1 MSFLLILILL
11 IFGIYFSFKIN
22 FVHFN
27 PVKTMKSIFKK
38 ENKEGVSS
46 FKALC
51 LSLANRVG
59 VGSLSGVSLSLYL
72 GGIGSVFWMWIST
85 IICSSTTMIET
96 VVSLKYRKKINNYE
110 YEGGPF
116 YYISLGLKKYKLAIL
131 YAIVFLISYAGGFL
145 TIQSNTISRVVTQIV
160 PVKEVIVGI
169 IIVLLTSFVI
179 FKNKKELIDI
189 VSKIIPFI
197 TLVYIISC
205 LVIIIPNYC
214 FIDDIFKLIIK
225 EAFNPKC
232 FVTGFTVGI
241 TKSIF
246 STEAGIGTGTIASS
260 SATNST
266 PFEQGLVQV
275 FGVFFDTFVISTL
288 TVFVVMLSPS
298 LNLNLVNVNG
308 IEITNYAFIYN
319 LGSVGGL
326 IITISIILFAYSTI
340 IGGYYY
346 GEVAFKYIFKNKY
359 IMFFK
364 IVVLLLLFLSTII
377 SSDIIWNIIDK
388 FIIVLGLINVYSV
401 YKLEKDALSMIKYK

>member
-246 STEAGIGTGTIASS
+246 STEAGIGTGSIASS

>member
-27 PVKTMKSIFKK
+27 PVKTMKSILKK

-85 IICSSTTMIET
+85 IICSSTTMLET
-96 VVSLKYRKKINNYE
+96 VVSLKYRKKINDYE

-116 YYISLGLKKYKLAIL
+116 YYISLGLKKYKMAIL
-131 YAIVFLISYAGGFL
+131 YAVLFLISYAGGFL
-145 TIQSNTISRVVTQIV
+145 TIQSNTISRVVTEIV
-160 PVKEVIVGI
+160 PIKEFLVGI
-169 IIVLLTSFVI
+169 IIVALTSFVI

-214 FIDDIFKLIIK
+214 FIDDIIKLIIK
-225 EAFNPKC
+225 EAFNPKS
-232 FVTGFTVGI
+232 FVTGFTIGI

-319 LGSVGGL
+319 LGSIGGL

-359 IMFFK
+359 TLYFK
-364 IVVLLLLFLSTII
+364 VVVLLLLFVSTII

-388 FIIVLGLINVYSV
+388 FIIVLGLINVYTV

>member
-27 PVKTMKSIFKK
+27 PVKTMKSILKK

-85 IICSSTTMIET
+85 IICSSTTMLET
-96 VVSLKYRKKINNYE
+96 VVSLKYRKKINDYE

-116 YYISLGLKKYKLAIL
+116 YYISLGLKKYKMAIL
-131 YAIVFLISYAGGFL
+131 YAVLFLISYAGGFL

-160 PVKEVIVGI
+160 PIKEFLVGI

-214 FIDDIFKLIIK
+214 FIDDIIKLIIK
-225 EAFNPKC
+225 EAFNPKS
-232 FVTGFTVGI
+232 FVTGFTIGI

-319 LGSVGGL
+319 LGSIGGL

-359 IMFFK
+359 TLCFK
-364 IVVLLLLFLSTII
+364 VVVLLLLFVSTII

-388 FIIVLGLINVYSV
+388 FIIVLGIINVYTV

>member
-85 IICSSTTMIET
+85 IICSSTTMLET
-96 VVSLKYRKKINNYE
+96 VVSLKYRKKINDYE

-116 YYISLGLKKYKLAIL
+116 YYISLGLKKYKMAIL
-131 YAIVFLISYAGGFL
+131 YAVLFLISYAGGFL
-145 TIQSNTISRVVTQIV
+145 TIQSNTISRVVTEIV
-160 PVKEVIVGI
+160 PIKEFLVGI
-169 IIVLLTSFVI
+169 IIVVLTSFVI

-214 FIDDIFKLIIK
+214 FIDDIIKLIIK
-225 EAFNPKC
+225 EAFNPKS
-232 FVTGFTVGI
+232 FVTGFTIGI

-319 LGSVGGL
+319 LGSIGGL

-359 IMFFK
+359 TLYFK
-364 IVVLLLLFLSTII
+364 VVVLLLLFVSTII

-388 FIIVLGLINVYSV
+388 FIIVLGLINVYTV

>member
-27 PVKTMKSIFKK
+27 PVKTMKSILKK

-85 IICSSTTMIET
+85 IICSSTTMLET
-96 VVSLKYRKKINNYE
+96 VVSLKYRKKINDYE

-116 YYISLGLKKYKLAIL
+116 YYISLGLKKYKMAIL
-131 YAIVFLISYAGGFL
+131 YAVLFLISYAGGFL
-145 TIQSNTISRVVTQIV
+145 TIQSNTISRVVTEIV
-160 PVKEVIVGI
+160 PIKEFLVGI
-169 IIVLLTSFVI
+169 IIVVLTSFVI

-214 FIDDIFKLIIK
+214 FIDDIIKLIIK
-225 EAFNPKC
+225 EAFNPKS
-232 FVTGFTVGI
+232 FVTGFTIGI

-319 LGSVGGL
+319 LGSIGGL

-359 IMFFK
+359 TLYFK
-364 IVVLLLLFLSTII
+364 VVVLLLLFVSTII

-388 FIIVLGLINVYSV
+388 FIIILGLINVYTV

>member
-27 PVKTMKSIFKK
+27 PVKTMKSILKK

-85 IICSSTTMIET
+85 IICSSTTMLET
-96 VVSLKYRKKINNYE
+96 VVSLKYRKKINDYE

-116 YYISLGLKKYKLAIL
+116 YYISLGLKKYKMAIL
-131 YAIVFLISYAGGFL
+131 YAVLFLISYAGGFL
-145 TIQSNTISRVVTQIV
+145 TIQSNTISRVVTQII
-160 PVKEVIVGI
+160 PIKEFLVGI

-214 FIDDIFKLIIK
+214 FIDDIIKLIIK
-225 EAFNPKC
+225 EAFNPKS
-232 FVTGFTVGI
+232 FVTGFTIGI

-319 LGSVGGL
+319 LGSIGGL

-359 IMFFK
+359 TLYFK
-364 IVVLLLLFLSTII
+364 VVVLLLLFVSTII

-388 FIIVLGLINVYSV
+388 FIIVLGLINVYTV

>member
-27 PVKTMKSIFKK
+27 PVKTMKSILKK

-85 IICSSTTMIET
+85 IICSSTTMLET
-96 VVSLKYRKKINNYE
+96 VVSLKYRKKINDYE

-116 YYISLGLKKYKLAIL
+116 YYISLGLKKYKMAIL
-131 YAIVFLISYAGGFL
+131 YAVLFLISYAGGFL
-145 TIQSNTISRVVTQIV
+145 TIQSNTISRVVTEIV
-160 PVKEVIVGI
+160 PIKEFLVGI

-214 FIDDIFKLIIK
+214 FIDDIIKLIIK
-225 EAFNPKC
+225 EAFNPKS
-232 FVTGFTVGI
+232 FVTGFTIGI

-319 LGSVGGL
+319 LGSIGGL

-359 IMFFK
+359 TLYFK
-364 IVVLLLLFLSTII
+364 VVVLLLLFVSTII

-388 FIIVLGLINVYSV
+388 FIIVLGIINVYTV

>member
-214 FIDDIFKLIIK
+214 FIDDIIKLIIK

-319 LGSVGGL
+319 LGSIGGL

-346 GEVAFKYIFKNKY
+346 GEVAFKYVFKNKY

>member
-1 MSFLLILILL
+1 
-11 IFGIYFSFKIN
+11 
-22 FVHFN
+22 
-27 PVKTMKSIFKK
+27 
-38 ENKEGVSS
+38 
-46 FKALC
+46 
-51 LSLANRVG
+51 
-59 VGSLSGVSLSLYL
+59 
-72 GGIGSVFWMWIST
+72 
-85 IICSSTTMIET
+85 MIET

-145 TIQSNTISRVVTQIV
+145 TIQSNTISRVVTEIV
-160 PVKEVIVGI
+160 PIKEFLVGI

-197 TLVYIISC
+197 TFVYIITC

-214 FIDDIFKLIIK
+214 FIDDIIKIIIK

-266 PFEQGLVQV
+266 AFEQGLVQV
-275 FGVFFDTFVISTL
+275 FGVFFDTFIISTL

-319 LGSVGGL
+319 LGSIGGL

-346 GEVAFKYIFKNKY
+346 GEVAFKYIFNNKY
-359 IMFFK
+359 TLYFK
-364 IVVLLLLFLSTII
+364 VVVLLLLFISTII

>member
-27 PVKTMKSIFKK
+27 PVKTMKSILKK

-85 IICSSTTMIET
+85 IICSSTTMLET
-96 VVSLKYRKKINNYE
+96 VVSLKYRKKINDYE

-116 YYISLGLKKYKLAIL
+116 YYISLGLKKYKIAIL
-131 YAIVFLISYAGGFL
+131 YAVLFLISYAGGFL
-145 TIQSNTISRVVTQIV
+145 TIQSNTISRVVTEIV
-160 PVKEVIVGI
+160 PIKEFLVGI

-214 FIDDIFKLIIK
+214 FIDDIIKLIIK
-225 EAFNPKC
+225 EAFNPKS
-232 FVTGFTVGI
+232 FVTGFTIGI

-319 LGSVGGL
+319 LGSIGGL

-359 IMFFK
+359 TLYFK
-364 IVVLLLLFLSTII
+364 VVVLLLLFVSTII

-388 FIIVLGLINVYSV
+388 FIIVLGLINVYTV

>member
-11 IFGIYFSFKIN
+11 IFGIYFSFKIK
-22 FVHFN
+22 FIQFN
-27 PVKTMKSIFKK
+27 LVKTIKSIFKK

-59 VGSLSGVSLSLYL
+59 VGSLSGVALSLYL
-72 GGIGSVFWMWIST
+72 GGIGSIFWMWIST

-96 VVSLKYRKKINNYE
+96 ILSLKYRKKINNFE

-131 YAIVFLISYAGGFL
+131 YAVVFLISYLCGFL
-145 TIQSNTISRVVTQIV
+145 TIQSNTISRVVTQII
-160 PVKEVIVGI
+160 PIKEFLVGI

-179 FKNKKELIDI
+179 FKNNKELIDV
-189 VSKIIPFI
+189 VSKMIPFI

-214 FIDDIFKLIIK
+214 FIDDIIKLIIK

-260 SATNST
+260 TATNST
-266 PFEQGLVQV
+266 SYEQGLVQV
-275 FGVFFDTFVISTL
+275 FGIFFDTFVISTL
-288 TVFVVMLSPS
+288 TVFVIMLSPS

-319 LGSVGGL
+319 LGSIGGL

-359 IMFFK
+359 TLFFK
-364 IVVLLLLFLSTII
+364 LIVLLLIFLSTII
-377 SSDIIWNIIDK
+377 SSNIIWNIIDK
-388 FIIVLGLINVYSV
+388 FIIVLGLINVYSIA
-401 YKLEKDALSMIKYK
+401 KLENVALGMIKYK

>member
-27 PVKTMKSIFKK
+27 PVKTMKSILKK

-85 IICSSTTMIET
+85 IICSSTTMLET
-96 VVSLKYRKKINNYE
+96 VVSLKYRKKINDYE

-116 YYISLGLKKYKLAIL
+116 YYISLGLKKYKMAIL
-131 YAIVFLISYAGGFL
+131 YAVLFLISYAGGFL
-145 TIQSNTISRVVTQIV
+145 TIQSNTISKVVTEIV
-160 PVKEVIVGI
+160 PIKEFLVGI

-214 FIDDIFKLIIK
+214 FIDDIIKLIIK
-225 EAFNPKC
+225 EAFNPKS
-232 FVTGFTVGI
+232 FVTGFTIGI

-319 LGSVGGL
+319 LGSIGGL

-359 IMFFK
+359 TLYFK
-364 IVVLLLLFLSTII
+364 VVVLLLLFVSTII

-388 FIIVLGLINVYSV
+388 FIIVLGLINVYTV

>member
-27 PVKTMKSIFKK
+27 PVKTIKSIFKK

-225 EAFNPKC
+225 EVFNPKC
-232 FVTGFTVGI
+232 FVSGFTVGI

>member
-11 IFGIYFSFKIN
+11 VFGIYFSFKIN

-85 IICSSTTMIET
+85 NICSSTTMIET
-96 VVSLKYRKKINNYE
+96 VVSLKYRKKIHNYE

-145 TIQSNTISRVVTQIV
+145 TIQSNTISRVVTEVV
-160 PVKEVIVGI
+160 PIKEFLVGI

-189 VSKIIPFI
+189 ISKIMPFI
-197 TLVYIISC
+197 TFVYIITC

-214 FIDDIFKLIIK
+214 FIDDIIKIIIK

-275 FGVFFDTFVISTL
+275 FGVFFDTFIISTL

-319 LGSVGGL
+319 LGSIGGL

-346 GEVAFKYIFKNKY
+346 G
-359 IMFFK
+359 
-364 IVVLLLLFLSTII
+364 
-377 SSDIIWNIIDK
+377 
-388 FIIVLGLINVYSV
+388 
-401 YKLEKDALSMIKYK
+401 

>member
-27 PVKTMKSIFKK
+27 PVKTMKSILKK

-85 IICSSTTMIET
+85 IICSSTTMLET
-96 VVSLKYRKKINNYE
+96 VVSLKYRKKINDYE

-116 YYISLGLKKYKLAIL
+116 YYISLGLKKYKMAIL
-131 YAIVFLISYAGGFL
+131 YAVLFLISYAGGFL

-160 PVKEVIVGI
+160 PIKEFLVGI

-214 FIDDIFKLIIK
+214 FIDDIIKLIIK
-225 EAFNPKC
+225 EAFNPKS
-232 FVTGFTVGI
+232 FVTGFTIGI

-319 LGSVGGL
+319 LGSIGGL

-359 IMFFK
+359 TLYFK
-364 IVVLLLLFLSTII
+364 VVVLLLLFVSTII

-388 FIIVLGLINVYSV
+388 FIIVLGLINVYTV

>member
-27 PVKTMKSIFKK
+27 PVKTMKSILKK

-85 IICSSTTMIET
+85 IICSSTTMLET
-96 VVSLKYRKKINNYE
+96 VVSLKYRKKINDYE

-116 YYISLGLKKYKLAIL
+116 YYISLGLKKYKMAIL
-131 YAIVFLISYAGGFL
+131 YAVLFLISYAGGFL

-160 PVKEVIVGI
+160 PIKEFLVGI
-169 IIVLLTSFVI
+169 IIVVLTSFVI

-214 FIDDIFKLIIK
+214 FIDDIIKLIIK
-225 EAFNPKC
+225 EAFNPKS
-232 FVTGFTVGI
+232 FVTGFTIGI

-319 LGSVGGL
+319 LGSIGGL

-359 IMFFK
+359 TLYFK
-364 IVVLLLLFLSTII
+364 VVVLLLLFVSTII

-388 FIIVLGLINVYSV
+388 FIIVLGLINVYTV

>member
-11 IFGIYFSFKIN
+11 VFGIYFSFKIN

-38 ENKEGVSS
+38 ENKKGVSS

-145 TIQSNTISRVVTQIV
+145 TIQSNTKSRVVTEVV
-160 PVKEVIVGI
+160 PIKEFLVGI

-197 TLVYIISC
+197 TFVYIITC

-214 FIDDIFKLIIK
+214 FIDDIIKIIIK

-266 PFEQGLVQV
+266 AFEQGLVQV
-275 FGVFFDTFVISTL
+275 FGVFFDTFIISTL

-319 LGSVGGL
+319 LGSIGGL

-346 GEVAFKYIFKNKY
+346 GEVAFKYIFSNKY
-359 IMFFK
+359 TLYFK
-364 IVVLLLLFLSTII
+364 VVVLLLLFISTII

>member
-27 PVKTMKSIFKK
+27 PVKTMKSILKK

-85 IICSSTTMIET
+85 IICSSTTMLET
-96 VVSLKYRKKINNYE
+96 VVSLKYRKKINDYE

-116 YYISLGLKKYKLAIL
+116 YYISLGLKKYKMAIL
-131 YAIVFLISYAGGFL
+131 YAVLFLISYAGGFL
-145 TIQSNTISRVVTQIV
+145 TIQSNTISRVVTEIV
-160 PVKEVIVGI
+160 PIKEFLVGI

-214 FIDDIFKLIIK
+214 FIDDIIKLIIK
-225 EAFNPKC
+225 EAFNPKS
-232 FVTGFTVGI
+232 FVTGFTIGI

-275 FGVFFDTFVISTL
+275 FGVFFDTFIISTL

-319 LGSVGGL
+319 LGSIGGL

-359 IMFFK
+359 TLYFK
-364 IVVLLLLFLSTII
+364 VVVLLLLFVSTII

-388 FIIVLGLINVYSV
+388 FIIVLGLINVYTV

>member
-1 MSFLLILILL
+1 MSFLLILVLL

-27 PVKTMKSIFKK
+27 PVKTIKSIFKK

-96 VVSLKYRKKINNYE
+96 ILSLKYRKKINDYE

-131 YAIVFLISYAGGFL
+131 YAGLFLISYAGGFL
-145 TIQSNTISRVVTQIV
+145 TIQSNTISKVVTQII
-160 PVKEVIVGI
+160 PIKEIIVGI
-169 IIVLLTSFVI
+169 IIVILTSFVI

-205 LVIIIPNYC
+205 LFIIVPNYC
-214 FIDDIFKLIIK
+214 FIDDIIKLIIK

-232 FVTGFTVGI
+232 FVTGFTIGI

-246 STEAGIGTGTIASS
+246 STEAGIGTGTIASA

-319 LGSVGGL
+319 LGNIGGL

-359 IMFFK
+359 TLFFK
-364 IVVLLLLFLSTII
+364 VIVLLLLFLSTII
-377 SSDIIWNIIDK
+377 SPDIIWNIIDK
-388 FIIVLGLINVYSV
+388 FIIVLGLINVYSL
-401 YKLEKDALSMIKYK
+401 YKLEKNALDMIQYK

>member
-27 PVKTMKSIFKK
+27 PVKTMKSILKK
-38 ENKEGVSS
+38 ENKAGVSS

-85 IICSSTTMIET
+85 IICSSTTMLET
-96 VVSLKYRKKINNYE
+96 VVSLKYRKKINDYE

-116 YYISLGLKKYKLAIL
+116 YYISLGLKKYKMAIL
-131 YAIVFLISYAGGFL
+131 YAVLFLISYAGGFL

-160 PVKEVIVGI
+160 PIKEFLVGI

-214 FIDDIFKLIIK
+214 FIDDIIKLIIK
-225 EAFNPKC
+225 EAFNPKS
-232 FVTGFTVGI
+232 FVTGFTIGI

-319 LGSVGGL
+319 LGSIGGL

-359 IMFFK
+359 TLYFK
-364 IVVLLLLFLSTII
+364 VVVLLLLFVSTII

-388 FIIVLGLINVYSV
+388 FIIVLGIINVYTV

>member
-27 PVKTMKSIFKK
+27 PVKTMKSILKK

-85 IICSSTTMIET
+85 IICSSTTMLET
-96 VVSLKYRKKINNYE
+96 VVSLKYRKKINDYE

-116 YYISLGLKKYKLAIL
+116 YYISLGLKKYKMAIL
-131 YAIVFLISYAGGFL
+131 YAVLFLISYAGGFL

-160 PVKEVIVGI
+160 PIKEFLVGI

-214 FIDDIFKLIIK
+214 FIDDIIKLIIK
-225 EAFNPKC
+225 EAFNPKS
-232 FVTGFTVGI
+232 FVTGFTIGI

-319 LGSVGGL
+319 LGSIGGL

-359 IMFFK
+359 TLYFK
-364 IVVLLLLFLSTII
+364 VVVLLLLFVSTII

-388 FIIVLGLINVYSV
+388 FIIVLGIINVYTV

>member
-27 PVKTMKSIFKK
+27 PVKTMKSILKK

-85 IICSSTTMIET
+85 IICSSTTMLET
-96 VVSLKYRKKINNYE
+96 VVSLEYRKKTNDYE

-116 YYISLGLKKYKLAIL
+116 YYISLGLKKYKMAIL
-131 YAIVFLISYAGGFL
+131 YAVLFLISYAGGFL
-145 TIQSNTISRVVTQIV
+145 TIQSNTISRVVTEIV
-160 PVKEVIVGI
+160 PIKEFLVGI
-169 IIVLLTSFVI
+169 IIVALTSFVI

-214 FIDDIFKLIIK
+214 FIDDIIKLIIK
-225 EAFNPKC
+225 EAFNPKS
-232 FVTGFTVGI
+232 FVTGFTIGI

-319 LGSVGGL
+319 LGSIGGL

-359 IMFFK
+359 TLYFK
-364 IVVLLLLFLSTII
+364 VVVLLLLFVSTII

-388 FIIVLGLINVYSV
+388 FIIVLGLINVYTV

>member
-27 PVKTMKSIFKK
+27 PVKTMKSILKK

-85 IICSSTTMIET
+85 IICSSTTMLET
-96 VVSLKYRKKINNYE
+96 VVSLKYRKKINDYE

-116 YYISLGLKKYKLAIL
+116 YYISLGLKKYKMAIL
-131 YAIVFLISYAGGFL
+131 YAVLFLISYAGGFL

-160 PVKEVIVGI
+160 PIKEFLVGI

-214 FIDDIFKLIIK
+214 FIDDIIKLIIK
-225 EAFNPKC
+225 EAFNPKS
-232 FVTGFTVGI
+232 FVTGFTIGI

-319 LGSVGGL
+319 LGSIGGL

-359 IMFFK
+359 TLYFK
-364 IVVLLLLFLSTII
+364 VVVLLLLFVSTII

-388 FIIVLGLINVYSV
+388 FIIILGLINVYTV

>member
-85 IICSSTTMIET
+85 IICSSTTMLET
-96 VVSLKYRKKINNYE
+96 VVSLKYRKKINDYE

-116 YYISLGLKKYKLAIL
+116 YYISLGLKKYKMAIL
-131 YAIVFLISYAGGFL
+131 YAVLFLISYAGGFL
-145 TIQSNTISRVVTQIV
+145 TIQSNTISRVVTEII
-160 PVKEVIVGI
+160 PIKEFLVGI

-214 FIDDIFKLIIK
+214 FIDDIIKLIIK
-225 EAFNPKC
+225 EAFNPKS
-232 FVTGFTVGI
+232 FVTGFTIGI

-319 LGSVGGL
+319 LGSIGGL

-359 IMFFK
+359 TLYFK
-364 IVVLLLLFLSTII
+364 VVVLLLLFVSTII

-388 FIIVLGLINVYSV
+388 FIIVLGLINVYTV

>member
-85 IICSSTTMIET
+85 IICSSTTMLET
-96 VVSLKYRKKINNYE
+96 VVSLKYRKKINDYE

-131 YAIVFLISYAGGFL
+131 YAVLFLISYAGGFL

-214 FIDDIFKLIIK
+214 FIDDIIKLIIK

-319 LGSVGGL
+319 LGSIGGL

>member
-27 PVKTMKSIFKK
+27 PVKTMKSILKK

-85 IICSSTTMIET
+85 IICSSTTMLET
-96 VVSLKYRKKINNYE
+96 VVSLKYRKKINDYE

-116 YYISLGLKKYKLAIL
+116 YYISLGLKKYKMAIL
-131 YAIVFLISYAGGFL
+131 YAVLFLISYAGGFL

-160 PVKEVIVGI
+160 PIKEFLVGI
-169 IIVLLTSFVI
+169 IIVVLTSFVI

-214 FIDDIFKLIIK
+214 FIDDIIKLIIK
-225 EAFNPKC
+225 EAFNPKS
-232 FVTGFTVGI
+232 FVTGFTIGI

-319 LGSVGGL
+319 LGSIGGL

-359 IMFFK
+359 TLYFK
-364 IVVLLLLFLSTII
+364 VVVLLLLFVSTII

-388 FIIVLGLINVYSV
+388 FIIILGLINVYTV

>member
-27 PVKTMKSIFKK
+27 PVKTMKSILKK

-85 IICSSTTMIET
+85 IICSSTTMLET
-96 VVSLKYRKKINNYE
+96 VVSLKYRKKINDYE

-116 YYISLGLKKYKLAIL
+116 YYISLGLKKYKMAIL
-131 YAIVFLISYAGGFL
+131 YAVLFLISYAGGFL
-145 TIQSNTISRVVTQIV
+145 TIQSNTISRVVTEIV
-160 PVKEVIVGI
+160 PIKEFLVGI

-214 FIDDIFKLIIK
+214 FIDDIIKLIIK
-225 EAFNPKC
+225 EAFNPKS
-232 FVTGFTVGI
+232 FVTGFTIGI

-319 LGSVGGL
+319 LGSIGGL

-359 IMFFK
+359 TLYFK
-364 IVVLLLLFLSTII
+364 VVVLLLLFVSTII

-388 FIIVLGLINVYSV
+388 FIIVLGLINVYTV

>member
-27 PVKTMKSIFKK
+27 PVKTMKSILKK

-85 IICSSTTMIET
+85 IICSSTTMLET
-96 VVSLKYRKKINNYE
+96 VVSLKYRKKINDYE

-116 YYISLGLKKYKLAIL
+116 YYISLGLKKYKMAIL
-131 YAIVFLISYAGGFL
+131 YAVLFLISYTGGFL
-145 TIQSNTISRVVTQIV
+145 TIQSNTISRVVTEIV
-160 PVKEVIVGI
+160 PIKEFLVGI

-214 FIDDIFKLIIK
+214 FIDDIIKLIIK
-225 EAFNPKC
+225 EAFNPKS
-232 FVTGFTVGI
+232 FVTGFTIGI

-319 LGSVGGL
+319 LGSIGGL

-359 IMFFK
+359 TLYFK
-364 IVVLLLLFLSTII
+364 VVVLLLLFVSTII

-388 FIIVLGLINVYSV
+388 FIIVLGLINVYTV

>member
-85 IICSSTTMIET
+85 IICSSTTMLET
-96 VVSLKYRKKINNYE
+96 VVSLKYRKKINDYE

-116 YYISLGLKKYKLAIL
+116 YYISLGLKKYKMAIL
-131 YAIVFLISYAGGFL
+131 YAVLFLISYAGGFL
-145 TIQSNTISRVVTQIV
+145 TIQSNTISRVVTEIV
-160 PVKEVIVGI
+160 PIKEFLVGI

-214 FIDDIFKLIIK
+214 FIDDIIKLIIK
-225 EAFNPKC
+225 EAFNPKS
-232 FVTGFTVGI
+232 FVTGFTIGI

-319 LGSVGGL
+319 LGSIGGL

-359 IMFFK
+359 TLYFK
-364 IVVLLLLFLSTII
+364 VVVLLLLFVSTII

-388 FIIVLGLINVYSV
+388 FIIVLGLINVYTV

>member
-11 IFGIYFSFKIN
+11 IFGIYFSFKIK
-22 FVHFN
+22 FIQFN
-27 PVKTMKSIFKK
+27 LVKTIKSIFKK

-59 VGSLSGVSLSLYL
+59 VGSLSGVALSLYL
-72 GGIGSVFWMWIST
+72 GGIGSIFWMWIST

-96 VVSLKYRKKINNYE
+96 ILSLKYRKKINNFE

-131 YAIVFLISYAGGFL
+131 YAVVFLISYLCGFL
-145 TIQSNTISRVVTQIV
+145 TIQSNTISRVVTQII
-160 PVKEVIVGI
+160 PIKEFLVGI

-179 FKNKKELIDI
+179 FKNNKELIDV
-189 VSKIIPFI
+189 VSKMIPFI

-214 FIDDIFKLIIK
+214 FIDDIIKLIIK

-260 SATNST
+260 TATNST
-266 PFEQGLVQV
+266 SYEQGLVQV
-275 FGVFFDTFVISTL
+275 FGIFFDTFVISTL
-288 TVFVVMLSPS
+288 TVFVIMLSPS

-319 LGSVGGL
+319 LGSIGGL
-326 IITISIILFAYSTI
+326 IITISIIVFAYSTI

-346 GEVAFKYIFKNKY
+346 SEVAFKYIFKNKY
-359 IMFFK
+359 TLFFK
-364 IVVLLLLFLSTII
+364 LIVLLLIFLSTII
-377 SSDIIWNIIDK
+377 SSNIIWNIIDK
-388 FIIVLGLINVYSV
+388 FIIVLGLINVYSIA
-401 YKLEKDALSMIKYK
+401 KLENVALGMIKYK

>member
-27 PVKTMKSIFKK
+27 PIKTMKSILKK

-85 IICSSTTMIET
+85 IICSSTTMLET
-96 VVSLKYRKKINNYE
+96 VVSLKYRKKINDYE

-116 YYISLGLKKYKLAIL
+116 YYISLGLKKYKMAIL
-131 YAIVFLISYAGGFL
+131 YAVLFLISYAGGFL

-160 PVKEVIVGI
+160 PIKEFLVGI
-169 IIVLLTSFVI
+169 IIVVLTSFVI

-214 FIDDIFKLIIK
+214 FIDDIIKLIIK
-225 EAFNPKC
+225 EAFNPKS
-232 FVTGFTVGI
+232 FVTGFTIGI

-319 LGSVGGL
+319 LGSIGGL

-359 IMFFK
+359 TLYFK
-364 IVVLLLLFLSTII
+364 VVVLLLLFVSTII

-388 FIIVLGLINVYSV
+388 FIIVLGLINVYTV

>member
-27 PVKTMKSIFKK
+27 PVKTMKSILKK

-85 IICSSTTMIET
+85 IICSSTTMLET
-96 VVSLKYRKKINNYE
+96 VVSLKYRKKINDYE

-116 YYISLGLKKYKLAIL
+116 YYISLGLKKYKMAIL
-131 YAIVFLISYAGGFL
+131 YAVLFLISYAGGFL
-145 TIQSNTISRVVTQIV
+145 TIQSNTISRVVTEVV
-160 PVKEVIVGI
+160 PIKEFLVGI

-214 FIDDIFKLIIK
+214 FIDDIIKLIIK
-225 EAFNPKC
+225 EAFNPKS
-232 FVTGFTVGI
+232 FVTGFTIGI

-319 LGSVGGL
+319 LGSIGGL

-359 IMFFK
+359 TLCFK
-364 IVVLLLLFLSTII
+364 VVVLLLLFVSTII

-388 FIIVLGLINVYSV
+388 FIIVLGIINVYTV

>member
-27 PVKTMKSIFKK
+27 PVKTMKSILKK

-85 IICSSTTMIET
+85 IICSSTTMLET
-96 VVSLKYRKKINNYE
+96 VVSLKYRKKINDYE

-116 YYISLGLKKYKLAIL
+116 YYISLGLKKYKMAIL
-131 YAIVFLISYAGGFL
+131 YAVLFLISYAGGFL

-160 PVKEVIVGI
+160 PIKEFLVGI

-214 FIDDIFKLIIK
+214 FIDDIIKLIIK
-225 EAFNPKC
+225 EAFNPKS
-232 FVTGFTVGI
+232 FVTGFTIGI

-319 LGSVGGL
+319 LGSIGGL
-326 IITISIILFAYSTI
+326 IITISIFLFAYSTI

-359 IMFFK
+359 TLYFK
-364 IVVLLLLFLSTII
+364 VVVLLLLFVSTII

-388 FIIVLGLINVYSV
+388 FIIVLGLINVYTV

>member
-85 IICSSTTMIET
+85 IICSSTTMLET
-96 VVSLKYRKKINNYE
+96 VVSLKYRKKINDYE

-116 YYISLGLKKYKLAIL
+116 YYISLGLKKYKMAIL
-131 YAIVFLISYAGGFL
+131 YAVLFLISYAGGFL
-145 TIQSNTISRVVTQIV
+145 TIQSNTISRVVTEIV
-160 PVKEVIVGI
+160 PIKEFLVGI

-214 FIDDIFKLIIK
+214 FIDDIIKLIIK
-225 EAFNPKC
+225 EAFNPKS
-232 FVTGFTVGI
+232 FVTGFTIGI

-319 LGSVGGL
+319 LGSIGGL

-359 IMFFK
+359 TLYFK
-364 IVVLLLLFLSTII
+364 VVVLLLLFVSTII

-388 FIIVLGLINVYSV
+388 FIIILGLINVYTV

>member
-27 PVKTMKSIFKK
+27 PVKTMKSILKK

-85 IICSSTTMIET
+85 IICSSTTMLET
-96 VVSLKYRKKINNYE
+96 VVSLKYRKKINDYE

-116 YYISLGLKKYKLAIL
+116 YYISLGLKKYKMAIL
-131 YAIVFLISYAGGFL
+131 YAVLFLISYAGGFL
-145 TIQSNTISRVVTQIV
+145 TIQSNTISRVVTEIV
-160 PVKEVIVGI
+160 PIKEFLVGI
-169 IIVLLTSFVI
+169 IIVVLTSFVI

-214 FIDDIFKLIIK
+214 FIDDIIKLIIK
-225 EAFNPKC
+225 EAFNPKS
-232 FVTGFTVGI
+232 FVTGFTIGI

-319 LGSVGGL
+319 LGSIGGL

-359 IMFFK
+359 TLYFK
-364 IVVLLLLFLSTII
+364 VVVLLLLFVSTII

-388 FIIVLGLINVYSV
+388 FIIVLGLINVYTV

>member
-27 PVKTMKSIFKK
+27 PVKTMKSILKK

-85 IICSSTTMIET
+85 IVCSSTTMLET
-96 VVSLKYRKKINNYE
+96 VVSLKYRKKINDYE

-116 YYISLGLKKYKLAIL
+116 YYISLGLKKYKMAIL
-131 YAIVFLISYAGGFL
+131 YAVLFLISYAGGFL

-160 PVKEVIVGI
+160 PIKEFLVGI

-205 LVIIIPNYC
+205 LVIIISNYC
-214 FIDDIFKLIIK
+214 FIDDIIKLIIK
-225 EAFNPKC
+225 EAFNPKS
-232 FVTGFTVGI
+232 FVTGFTIGI

-319 LGSVGGL
+319 LGSIGGL

-359 IMFFK
+359 TLYFK
-364 IVVLLLLFLSTII
+364 VVVLLLLFVSTII

-388 FIIVLGLINVYSV
+388 FIIVLGLINVYTV

>member
-27 PVKTMKSIFKK
+27 PVKTMKSILKK

-85 IICSSTTMIET
+85 IICSSTTMLET
-96 VVSLKYRKKINNYE
+96 VVSLKYRKKINDYE

-116 YYISLGLKKYKLAIL
+116 YYISLGLKKYKIAIL
-131 YAIVFLISYAGGFL
+131 YAVLFLISYAGGFL
-145 TIQSNTISRVVTQIV
+145 TIQSNTISRVVTEIV
-160 PVKEVIVGI
+160 PIKEFLVGI

-214 FIDDIFKLIIK
+214 FIDDIIKLIIK
-225 EAFNPKC
+225 EAFNPKS
-232 FVTGFTVGI
+232 FVTGFTIGI

-275 FGVFFDTFVISTL
+275 FGVFFDTFIISTL

-319 LGSVGGL
+319 LGSIGGL

-359 IMFFK
+359 TLYFK
-364 IVVLLLLFLSTII
+364 VVVLLLLFVSTII

-388 FIIVLGLINVYSV
+388 FIIVLGLINVYTV

>member
-27 PVKTMKSIFKK
+27 PVKTMKSILKK

-85 IICSSTTMIET
+85 IICSSTTMLET
-96 VVSLKYRKKINNYE
+96 VVSLKYRKKINDYE

-116 YYISLGLKKYKLAIL
+116 YYISLGLKKYKMAIL
-131 YAIVFLISYAGGFL
+131 YAVLFLISYAGGFL
-145 TIQSNTISRVVTQIV
+145 TIQSNTISRVVTEIV
-160 PVKEVIVGI
+160 PIKEFLVGI

-214 FIDDIFKLIIK
+214 FIDDIIKLIIK
-225 EAFNPKC
+225 EAFNPKS
-232 FVTGFTVGI
+232 FVTGFTIGI

-319 LGSVGGL
+319 LGSIGGL

-359 IMFFK
+359 TLYFK
-364 IVVLLLLFLSTII
+364 VVVLLLLFVSTII
-377 SSDIIWNIIDK
+377 SSDIIWNIIDE
-388 FIIVLGLINVYSV
+388 FIIVLGIINVYTV